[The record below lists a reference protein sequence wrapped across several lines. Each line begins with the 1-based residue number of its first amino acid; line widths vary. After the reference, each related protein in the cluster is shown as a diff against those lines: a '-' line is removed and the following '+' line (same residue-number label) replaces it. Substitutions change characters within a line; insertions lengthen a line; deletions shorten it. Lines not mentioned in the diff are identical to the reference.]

1 MSAKHQANMSRERK
15 SALAVLIAASVV
27 AVACAFGPIW
37 IVRLGLVL
45 AVLGAVGSV
54 WFAFRE
60 LARMDVVHRTEL
72 KAERLARTTADR
84 AHHAESMELINT
96 FKTRYLAHA
105 TQVDDLRGTM
115 AGLQQEL
122 STVRGNLVSA
132 RAEAIAKAQTIADL
146 QASLAEREAVLVEL
160 QQRLEHAEALAADE
174 SEVVTLPSRGIA
186 RKTLAE
192 KLPTAAELWTNGEH
206 PTSVDFDALDV
217 ALLASGR
224 VAGGRAARREAI

>member
-1 MSAKHQANMSRERK
+1 MSRERK

-37 IVRLGLVL
+37 IVRLGVVL

-54 WFAFRE
+54 WFAFTE
-60 LARMDVVHRTEL
+60 MSRMEVLHRTEL
-72 KAERLARTTADR
+72 KAERMARAAADR

-105 TQVDDLRGTM
+105 TQVDDLRGSM

-132 RAEAIAKAQTIADL
+132 RAESIAKAQTIAEL
-146 QASLAEREAVLVEL
+146 QATLAELRV
-160 QQRLEHAEALAADE
+160 RLEHAEALAADE

-206 PTSVDFDALDV
+206 PTSVDFEALDV
-217 ALLASGR
+217 ALLA
-224 VAGGRAARREAI
+224 GGRLARREAI